1 MTRSWPINNTFLRN
15 ANSNK
20 NRLHD
25 NSMADCVLNKY
36 HFQPNYIF
44 CFASCKLKKSRDGAT
59 RFNVGQLSRG
69 LNSKEAQVYF
79 EYQHYLLFLFKY
91 FYYNGLIITLTI
103 DLYKN
108 AFYFQT
114 ECNIDKWGMNTISFE
129 LFI

>member
-1 MTRSWPINNTFLRN
+1 
-15 ANSNK
+15 
-20 NRLHD
+20 
-25 NSMADCVLNKY
+25 MADCVLNKY

-91 FYYNGLIITLTI
+91 FYYNGFNAYHRLIQKCI
-103 DLYKN
+103 
-108 AFYFQT
+108 
-114 ECNIDKWGMNTISFE
+114 
-129 LFI
+129 LFSDWM